1 MIRPVVASDTE
12 VEAPTVEMD
21 ERLCGGS
28 LLAVITLKCLTLGN
42 RFHELRA
49 RLCIEVQKEASF
61 THLEGGSVLESVRVR
76 CVILETVSATVVLDL
91 LIRLLDVEPTRFAG
105 VVDTSIDAHP
115 LHHFVRRTTGV
126 THAGT
131 PWGSSLG
138 RIDATPK
145 SERCLCHFG
154 KTNSVCVEQI
164 RFWESA
170 CGRIVYPQFDS
181 RKRIQ
186 GGTW

>member
-1 MIRPVVASDTE
+1 MVRPVVASDTE

-76 CVILETVSATVVLDL
+76 CVVLETVSATVVLDL

-105 VVDTSIDAHP
+105 VVDTSVVAHP
-115 LHHFVRRTTGV
+115 LHHFVRRSARITRQLLFLDTGI
-126 THAGT
+126 G
-131 PWGSSLG
+131 
-138 RIDATPK
+138 
-145 SERCLCHFG
+145 
-154 KTNSVCVEQI
+154 QI
-164 RFWESA
+164 L
-170 CGRIVYPQFDS
+170 
-181 RKRIQ
+181 
-186 GGTW
+186 